1 MEKENTE
8 KRIVDFKI
16 SRGDILIL
24 ISFFIQLFYFN
35 LNAQAF
41 SVFAYRIVNVE
52 SNLIPYISI
61 TYSIIL
67 FLFFLNFGRV
77 YLALNK
83 KIEDE
88 KIELFNAS
96 LTSLFF
102 ILFLNLVAE
111 LLISRVKF

>member
-1 MEKENTE
+1 MEKENIE
-8 KRIVDFKI
+8 KRIVDLKL
-16 SRGDILIL
+16 SRNDVLIL

-35 LNAQAF
+35 LNAQSV

-52 SNLIPYISI
+52 SNLIPYISV

-67 FLFFLNFGRV
+67 FLFFLNFGRT

-83 KIEDE
+83 KDE
-88 KIELFNAS
+88 SEKLELFNS
-96 LTSLFF
+96 TLTSLFF
-102 ILFLNLVAE
+102 IFFLNLLAE